1 MNKSNNLDY
10 FTLYIIFSI
19 AFMLITFLVILFA
32 KPSTWLGE
40 VLVTINLLN
49 ALVWL
54 AINVVNRLREK
65 LVSHRDQ
72 H

>member
-1 MNKSNNLDY
+1 MNNSNNLDY

-19 AFMLITFLVILFA
+19 AFMLLTLLVILVA

-40 VLVTINLLN
+40 VLVTINLIN
-49 ALVWL
+49 ALIWL
-54 AINVVNRLREK
+54 VINLVNRVRGK
-65 LVSHRDQ
+65 FVSHRDQ

>member
-1 MNKSNNLDY
+1 MNNSNNLDY

-19 AFMLITFLVILFA
+19 AFMLLTLLVILVA

-40 VLVTINLLN
+40 VLVTINLIN
-49 ALVWL
+49 ALIWL
-54 AINVVNRLREK
+54 AINLVNRVRGK
-65 LVSHRDQ
+65 FVSHRDQ

>member
-19 AFMLITFLVILFA
+19 AFMLITFLVIFFA

-54 AINVVNRLREK
+54 AINVVNRLRGK

-72 H
+72 P